1 MPADA
6 AAAVVAGVVGAA
18 EKVDV
23 PVDGVGVVP
32 QLLAAVGTAQEVAE
46 DALGAVDLLGLPWL
60 GGGQQ
65 LLDLLE
71 GGPVDDGLVAVRKH
85 QPVLLGVVD
94 ALVVLEGLGAGLEVD
109 HVAAVLLSV
118 ENAVDGGALPLAV
131 VGLGLFAAAPDA
143 LGGPVGGAVVWHQ
156 F

>member
-1 MPADA
+1 VSADA

-32 QLLAAVGTAQEVAE
+32 QLLAAVSTAQEVAE
-46 DALGAVDLLGLPWL
+46 DALGAVDLFGLPGL

-71 GGPVDDGLVAVRKH
+71 GGPVNDGLVAVRED
-85 QPVLLGVVD
+85 QPVLLRVVD
-94 ALVVLEGLGAGLEVD
+94 ALV
-109 HVAAVLLSV
+109 S
-118 ENAVDGGALPLAV
+118 
-131 VGLGLFAAAPDA
+131 
-143 LGGPVGGAVVWHQ
+143 
-156 F
+156 